1 MEKVL
6 YILNPVSGRGADRKL
21 AMQLLEKKFPST
33 DFKLLETNGKSDK
46 KRIEEELRK
55 NDYPIVI
62 IGGGDGTINMVA
74 GVLLKE
80 HPSANAGI
88 MPLGSA
94 NGLARCLGIE
104 DIPTAIEALAGA
116 KTRKVNILKM
126 GNKICL
132 HLADFGFN
140 AGLIKKFE
148 KEDER
153 GMLSYFK
160 SSLKQF
166 MEMRPYDFSL
176 KLDGKDARVQAR
188 MLVIANGDR
197 YGTGAIINPMGKID
211 DGKME
216 IIAFNPDGFDDM
228 VSISVALY
236 SQEVD
241 HSEVL
246 NIWSCKEVEITNHD
260 SADFHI
266 DGEVQTTPQT
276 INIHCRQETL
286 KFFSLI

>member
-1 MEKVL
+1 MEKAL

-21 AMQLLEKKFPST
+21 AMQLLEEKFPST
-33 DFKLLETNGKSDK
+33 DFKQLETKGKNDK
-46 KRIEEELRK
+46 ERIEGELRE
-55 NDYPIVI
+55 NDYPTVI
-62 IGGGDGTINMVA
+62 IGGGDGTINTA
-74 GVLLKE
+74 ASSLLGN
-80 HPSANAGI
+80 HSSANVGI
-88 MPLGSA
+88 IPLGSA
-94 NGLARCLGIE
+94 NGLARCLGID
-104 DIPTAIEALAGA
+104 DIPMAVEAIAGA
-116 KTRKVNILKM
+116 KTRNVNILEM

-148 KEDER
+148 EEDER

-160 SSLKQF
+160 SSLMQF

-197 YGTGAIINPMGKID
+197 YGTGAVINPRGEID

-216 IIAFNPDGFDDM
+216 IIAFNPNGFDDM

-236 SQEVD
+236 SEEVN
-241 HSEVL
+241 HSDAL
-246 NIWSCKEVEITNHD
+246 NIWSCKEAEITNHD

-276 INIHCRQETL
+276 IRIRCRQETL